1 MKKECVS
8 CFVQNAEQ
16 ICVMGSIALF
26 AATLLRVKLL
36 REIIMEAQTT
46 KQLFLPNFA
55 AFGNSDCCSF
65 GSSDFGSEYDEQ
77 WNARN

>member
-46 KQLFLPNFA
+46 KQLFLPK
-55 AFGNSDCCSF
+55 
-65 GSSDFGSEYDEQ
+65 
-77 WNARN
+77 